1 MNQNNNICKPKHKTS
16 IGGQALIEGL
26 MMIGPENAAIAIRK
40 PDGEIIVEKRPTP
53 KKSVFSK
60 VPIARGAVGLF
71 KQMVL
76 GFKALMYS
84 AEFVDLEDDTGEED
98 GENQKPS
105 KIDKFLEKVFG
116 DKLQDVLIYFSVI
129 LSLFFSVGLF
139 MLLPNFL
146 SELVLTKLFEFEKG
160 SKVLLYNI
168 FEGFIRV
175 FLFFLYLYFAS
186 KLKDIKRVWQYHGSE
201 HKTIHCYENG
211 EELTVE
217 NIKKYPTAHPRCG
230 TSFLFTVMIVSILI
244 FSATGRHDN
253 ILINLLIRIILLPL
267 VAGISSEITRFA
279 GRSDSKIV
287 GIINAPG
294 LLFQKFTTSEPDE
307 EQIEVAI
314 EAMKNVLVEDREAD
328 KW

>member
-1 MNQNNNICKPKHKTS
+1 MNQDNSLCKPKHKTS

-26 MMIGPENAAIAIRK
+26 MMIGSENAAIAIRK

-53 KKSVFSK
+53 KKNIFTK
-60 VPIARGAVGLF
+60 IPIIRGAVGLF
-71 KQMVL
+71 KQMIL

-84 AEFVDLEDDTGEED
+84 AEFVDIEED
-98 GENQKPS
+98 VSEEDEENKEPS

-146 SELVLTKLFEFEKG
+146 SELTLTRLFAFEEG
-160 SKVLLYNI
+160 SKVLIYNV
-168 FEGFIRV
+168 FEGLIRICL
-175 FLFFLYLYFAS
+175 FLAYLYFAS

-201 HKTIHCYENG
+201 HKTIHCYENQK
-211 EELTVE
+211 ELTVE

-230 TSFLFTVMIVSILI
+230 TSFLFTVMIVSILV
-244 FSATGRHDN
+244 FSATGRHDQ
-253 ILINLLIRIILLPL
+253 IIINLLMRIMFLPL
-267 VAGISSEITRFA
+267 VAGISYEITRFA
-279 GRSDSKIV
+279 GRSESKIL
-287 GIINAPG
+287 GIVNAPG
-294 LLFQKFTTSEPDE
+294 LLFQKFTTKEPDE
-307 EQIEVAI
+307 SQIEVAI
-314 EAMKNVLVEDREAD
+314 EAMKNVLVEDKKAD